1 MDRPT
6 SPGANHSQTT
16 PNALYTT
23 ASTPTS
29 PRGREVP
36 EVPILFMPASDQ
48 ETRATFENTPA
59 LSDLPPLPDSENG
72 STTSLY
78 DEDEVQ
84 KEDTNVDKEDNDL
97 LPRISSMYRLLDL
110 FYETGSAGQG
120 GLVEKIIIDQK
131 SVKLLLNTMLPESY
145 QSISNIDFKSLD
157 QLTIKPKGIYGDHQE
172 IAQFLV
178 EIGCVDDETS
188 FLMTALHD
196 EHDAEKAGPVLRSGL
211 YLVLPPELKQG
222 DEMFTA
228 YIIYWPESTTWFDN
242 ANWSVQRNRVT
253 FMRYLT
259 QLSDQ
264 VVALVS
270 TNQASVFSW
279 DSGTRNTEMPT
290 TQISEDDDDDSRM
303 FTFEVAKL
311 DEQEEDVIC
320 IPGFKVELWN
330 LAEDKHV
337 ELIGGEAI
345 MGVLISSKKPSTK
358 ITTHE
363 KEEYNRFRLKT
374 LWDRPV
380 IMSEKIS
387 REGLRAL
394 MDNGLREK
402 YPTLFARY
410 ESEMS
415 EHSAKFHHD
424 YQLSMAEIQH
434 QLEDERPQIEKQI
447 RNLTRARSYQFRA
460 FTDRSR
466 DHELADKWPPTHPIS
481 DKYPFIREMVNK
493 WALGPPMAHIRN
505 DRFQQL
511 KTHISIIRYIFG
523 LKETTEI
530 EQRAIINRVIQEGY
544 ESLRELHD
552 SKGTSILGKIFN
564 GLGRLIGVKAEEW
577 YKNHKG
583 TSYFEQQS
591 DFDFLSG
598 LHALIGEYPLL
609 FDICQQV
616 FSVLTK
622 YLEDRENQFV
632 SMNLPKVIADTKQRR
647 EEQNECFLKNARK
660 ANESA
665 SWDQL
670 WRHVYVVIQSKHGHR
685 GMILAHL
692 QQLCGSCWAWGND
705 LDPTFILRITHTS
718 WTPKNT
724 HYAFHPFELTQ
735 QDFQEC
741 QNDITFIP
749 HPILQK
755 RAQLEFDLEEARTVE
770 FIQPM
775 HSVCLVIVGSSQELS
790 VFMNKNLEV
799 GHAIR
804 GQGHKIRFHR
814 DNLGNKL
821 LYAYD
826 EITRI
831 LVLLHGGLNNPKV
844 TWYAFDENYSSLKNG
859 GTISLIDWY
868 EDNAVAIRNMCFV
881 TGKSDICL
889 IDSSNSA
896 RVLSLDS
903 EQFGPA
909 SLHIGAQVRNAFS
922 APDGSCLF
930 VTVEDPETNKLMV
943 RAFHWTSFGDTPG
956 FEVANMSPESSCSI
970 TSFERRSRI
979 HLVSLVGQRITS
991 TSLLVKQHSA
1001 EFDFRS
1007 KESGSKS
1014 EHEHTI
1020 NNCLVDCHMDVWSRF
1035 PVVPAVSRNTLS
1047 ASVQQPQ
1054 SITFVSS
1061 TNFSGVKEYFTKMI
1075 ATFER
1080 ITQKPTDGKLFAI
1093 DVGWSSEPPVITL
1106 QRSLDSKFHFGEFIV
1121 KLLCLIP
1128 IHLAVTKENCF
1139 IPLKDGVLN
1148 PAFERKLLGAD
1159 VPTIIN
1165 SLSVGW
1171 YESLFRSY
1179 MATKRAYL
1187 TISWP
1192 VPKGKSYCLNHFS
1205 DTSFAGSAMRTTEG
1219 VWLSCTP
1226 TDDYLLVSLDF
1237 EGVQSIER
1245 SAQEDT
1251 LLVLFNAAMSNMVLF
1266 RNNFAISRN
1275 IAGLFKSFQSSAAVL
1290 DPQSS
1295 PELFNVGTQP
1305 KQLPNQ
1311 IRIFALQSD
1320 LAIIIKDVINSDA
1333 KEIVREFSQKFKS
1346 IVREEKEQNFMTR
1359 LHRGQVHIIPWP
1371 VIKSRGFYTLFHR
1384 LRNTLENQP
1393 FTHGGAGVFLFTLK
1407 TLMAKIKANDW
1418 GALDK
1423 NLAAHR
1429 AQQLTDWTSE
1439 AIGRGGIE
1447 LSNGV
1452 WGPLKDIDTDQEVAY
1467 NSPISDSVFWVPNDQ
1482 PDSLEANETLM
1493 ENILEKLTQTY
1504 ATYPGQRQ
1512 ALPDA
1517 AYISELQGTLNAQFD
1532 QRVEQ
1537 VRDWMLTNVK
1547 RFPRENQDIR
1557 NLIAT
1562 YERTVLRAR
1571 AGLQLCTSKCSSCHL
1586 LCLRPNRHTTL
1597 GGHDCRTNHTCSF
1610 NCEVFDRHT
1619 SPAPCGL
1626 PSGHEG
1632 RHLCEA
1638 GKHTCGQLCTL
1649 SENTGC
1655 EKVCIKEIDHA
1666 DDHICSA
1673 RMHFCGKPCD
1683 LQNVIKYLS
1692 GVGRYDCPG
1701 VCQIPWDQEHARHVC
1716 SSSQSCP
1723 MECQLCPRLCCNTDH
1738 FHGLEP
1744 DETHLCGQE
1753 HTCTMLCEAPGICE
1767 IQTQPF
1773 AINEQF
1779 TGRYE
1784 TFQYTRYAQEG
1795 RRLTCVVPIKPGQV
1809 YHNGPHTHSA
1819 GNTVFHYCD
1828 VQCPR
1833 CKYYCTLPLG
1843 HPQQLHETSHGSMT
1857 ETQWFIDGPT
1867 ASASYELQE
1876 HRYGSGDRGST
1887 VLCSMVCSQ
1896 QGRHVHVDY
1905 CRNSSGDDCRGDECQ
1920 HISERVH
1927 PHPDMPKDWIS
1938 HKLYWAR
1945 SDPYSQAEKSEFNKC
1960 DAYCAGPEHQATEN
1974 TDASPSYCKLPIL
1987 HTPFPGSTPTTGYV
2001 SRDGH
2006 RFDCQNPFEGLQSY
2020 HIVFVVDSST
2030 SMRSGDRKPLPN
2042 TPISQRLRLTCNNR
2056 YGAVLSALYGF
2067 WKEREREN
2075 APSIHA
2081 HGPAHTR
2088 SDTYTIITFNRSADV
2103 RVVNDASSTT
2113 EQLIDNLIA
2122 ASPARGTNFQAA
2134 IERTQTV
2141 LETNWSTERT
2151 PVVILLSDGEGPVP
2165 DRAIR
2170 VICQMCIRL
2179 GTPLAF
2185 FTISFGTPG
2194 PSESLQRMARTAREI
2209 YATAR
2214 RPGQTGSSNPCSYVN
2229 AIGSIELA
2237 RTFLDI
2243 SHSLQKPRA
2252 ALIGSSNNRYEA
2264 ITLISSGL
2272 EIFPL
2277 SACRFEDRGNV

>member
-1 MDRPT
+1 MDA
-6 SPGANHSQTT
+6 SPPSLSLPPDIITEGELTDPVLGNRSFSLSDMEVDHPKSPSADRTQTT
-16 PNALYTT
+16 PNALPALTT
-23 ASTPTS
+23 RARDAYEAPPITS
-29 PRGREVP
+29 S
-36 EVPILFMPASDQ
+36 IPASDKK
-48 ETRATFENTPA
+48 TRATLLEKTPPF
-59 LSDLPPLPDSENG
+59 SDHPPLPDSDDG
-72 STTSLY
+72 STASLY
-78 DEDEVQ
+78 DEDEALR
-84 KEDTNVDKEDNDL
+84 EDTNVEKEDNDL
-97 LPRISSMYRLLDL
+97 LPQIPSMYRLLDL

-120 GLVEKIIIDQK
+120 GLVEKIIIDQN
-131 SVKLLLNTMLPESY
+131 SLELLLNRMLPGSY

-157 QLTIKPKGIYGDHQE
+157 QLTIKPKGIYGSRQE
-172 IAQFLV
+172 IVKFLV
-178 EIGCVDDETS
+178 DIGCINDEIS
-188 FLMTALHD
+188 LLMTALPD
-196 EHDAEKAGPVLRSGL
+196 YEDNAENAYPILRSGL
-211 YLVLPPELKQG
+211 YLVLAPEHKPG
-222 DEMFTA
+222 DVLYTA
-228 YIIYWPESTTWFDN
+228 YIIYWPESATWFDN

-270 TNQASVFSW
+270 TEQALLFSW
-279 DSGTRNTEMPT
+279 DSGTRNTEIPA

-320 IPGFKVELWN
+320 TPGFKVELWK
-330 LAEDKHV
+330 AVDDKHIK
-337 ELIGGEAI
+337 LIGGETT
-345 MGVLISSKKPSTK
+345 MGILISSEKLPTK
-358 ITTHE
+358 VITKNE
-363 KEEYNRFRLKT
+363 KDEYNQ
-374 LWDRPV
+374 
-380 IMSEKIS
+380 ISE
-387 REGLRAL
+387 EGLRAL

-402 YPTLFARY
+402 YPILFARY
-410 ESEMS
+410 ESEFR
-415 EHSAKFHHD
+415 EAESAHGRKFH
-424 YQLSMAEIQH
+424 YNYRESMAEIQR
-434 QLEDERPQIEKQI
+434 QVDDEKPQIEKQI
-447 RNLTRARSYQFRA
+447 RNLTRARTYQFRT
-460 FTDRSR
+460 FIDRPQ
-466 DHELADKWPPTHPIS
+466 DHELVENWPLSHPIS
-481 DKYPFIREMVNK
+481 DRYPFIMELDAK
-493 WALGPPMAHIRN
+493 WAREPPMAHIRN

-523 LKETTEI
+523 MRETTEI

-544 ESLRELHD
+544 ESLRGELRD
-552 SKGTSILGKIFN
+552 PKGTSVLGKLFN
-564 GLGRLIGVKAEEW
+564 GLGKLIGVKAEEW
-577 YKNHKG
+577 YKSQKRAAH
-583 TSYFEQQS
+583 FEQQS
-591 DFDFLSG
+591 DLDFLSG
-598 LHALIGEYPLL
+598 LHALVGEYPLL
-609 FDICQQV
+609 YDICQQV
-616 FSVLTK
+616 FSVLAQ
-622 YLEDRENQFV
+622 YLEDREAQFI
-632 SMNLPKVIADTKQRR
+632 SMNLSKAIADTKLRQ
-647 EEQNECFLKNARK
+647 EEHKKSLLKNDRK
-660 ANESA
+660 YDENTSWDRLWTDVRDEMKKNKQSA
-665 SWDQL
+665 SVL
-670 WRHVYVVIQSKHGHR
+670 CIKEVVSQSQHGHR
-685 GMILAHL
+685 
-692 QQLCGSCWAWGND
+692 
-705 LDPTFILRITHTS
+705 DPTFTLRTAHTS
-718 WTPKNT
+718 WTLKNT
-724 HYAFHPFELTQ
+724 HYAFHPLELTQ
-735 QDFQEC
+735 EDFQEC
-741 QNDITFIP
+741 QNDIAFLP
-749 HPILQK
+749 HPILRK
-755 RAQLEFDLEEARTVE
+755 KAQLEFDLEEGRTVE
-770 FIQPM
+770 FIRPM
-775 HSVCLVIVGSSQELS
+775 HKVCLVILGSPQELS
-790 VFMNKNLEV
+790 IFMNKNLEV

-804 GQGHKIRFHR
+804 GHGHKIRLHR
-814 DNLGNKL
+814 DNLGSEL

-831 LVLLHGGLNNPKV
+831 LVLLHGGP
-844 TWYAFDENYSSLKNG
+844 NYSSLRNG
-859 GTISLIDWY
+859 GAISLIDWY
-868 EDNAVAIRNMCFV
+868 EDKTLTIQNMCFV
-881 TGKSDICL
+881 TGKTDICL

-909 SLHIGAQVRNAFS
+909 NLHIGAQVHNVFS

-930 VTVEDPETNKLMV
+930 VTVEDPQTKGLMV
-943 RAFHWTSFGDTPG
+943 RAFHWTSFSDTSG
-956 FEVANMSPESSCSI
+956 FEVASMDPESPCLI

-979 HLVSLVGQRITS
+979 HLVSLVGFQRITS
-991 TSLLVKQHSA
+991 TTLLVKQHST

-1007 KESGSKS
+1007 KESGAKS
-1014 EHEHTI
+1014 ERQHTI

-1035 PVVPAVSRNTLS
+1035 PVLPAVSRNTLS
-1047 ASVQQPQ
+1047 VSVQQPQ
-1054 SITFVSS
+1054 SITFFSS
-1061 TNFSGVKEYFTKMI
+1061 ANFAGVKEYFTKMI

-1093 DVGWSSEPPVITL
+1093 DVRWSSEAPFVAL
-1106 QRSLDSKFHFGEFIV
+1106 QQTLDSKFHFGGFIV

-1159 VPTIIN
+1159 VSTIIN
-1165 SLSVGW
+1165 TLSVGW

-1179 MATKRAYL
+1179 MATK
-1187 TISWP
+1187 P
-1192 VPKGKSYCLNHFS
+1192 VRVVSSMGEQSVGKSYCLNHFS

-1251 LLVLFNAAMSNMVLF
+1251 LLVLFNAAMSNMVFF

-1275 IAGLFKSFQSSAAVL
+1275 IAGLFKSFQSSATVL

-1295 PELFNVGTQP
+1295 PELFN
-1305 KQLPNQ
+1305 
-1311 IRIFALQSD
+1311 SD

-1333 KEIVREFSQKFKS
+1333 REIVREFSQKFKS

-1384 LRNTLENQP
+1384 LRNTLEDQP
-1393 FTHGGAGVFLFTLK
+1393 FTHGGGGVFLLTLK

-1429 AQQLTDWTSE
+1429 AQQLVDWMPE

-1452 WGPLKDIDTDQEVAY
+1452 SGPLKDADTDQEMAY
-1467 NSPISDSVFWVPNDQ
+1467 SYPMSDSVFWVPDDQ
-1482 PDSLEANETLM
+1482 ADSLEANETLM
-1493 ENILEKLTQTY
+1493 ENILEGLTQTY
-1504 ATYPGQRQ
+1504 AAYPGQRQ
-1512 ALPDA
+1512 IIPEAT
-1517 AYISELQGTLNAQFD
+1517 YISELQDILYAQLD

-1537 VRDWMLTNVK
+1537 VRDWVLINVK

-1557 NLIAT
+1557 NLITA

-1586 LCLRPNRHTTL
+1586 LCLRPNRHTSL
-1597 GGHDCRTNHTCSF
+1597 GGHDCRTNHACNF
-1610 NCEVFDRHT
+1610 NCEVSDRHS

-1638 GKHTCGQLCTL
+1638 GKHTCGQLCAL

-1655 EKVCIKEIDHA
+1655 EKVCIKEIDHT

-1683 LQNVIKYLS
+1683 LRNAIKHLS
-1692 GVGRYDCPG
+1692 GAGRYDCPG
-1701 VCQIPWDQEHARHVC
+1701 ICQIPWNQDHVRHGC
-1716 SSSQSCP
+1716 SGSQSCP
-1723 MECQLCPRLCCNTDH
+1723 MDCQLCPRLCCNTDH

-1744 DETHLCGQE
+1744 NEVHLCGQE
-1753 HTCTMLCEAPGICE
+1753 HSCTMLCEALGICE

-1795 RRLTCVVPIKPGQV
+1795 RRLTCVVPIKAGQV
-1809 YHNGPHTHSA
+1809 RHDGPHTHNA

-1867 ASASYELQE
+1867 TSASYEFQE

-1887 VLCSMVCSQ
+1887 VLCSMLCSQ

-1905 CRNSSGDDCRGDECQ
+1905 CRNSSGDECNGDECQ

-1927 PHPDMPKDWIS
+1927 PHPSMPKDWIS

-1945 SDPYSQAEKSEFNKC
+1945 SGFKDPYSQAERMEFSKC
-1960 DAYCAGPEHQATEN
+1960 DAYCAGTEHQATED
-1974 TDASPSYCKLPIL
+1974 TDASPSYCKLPTL
-1987 HTPFPGSTPTTGYV
+1987 HPPFPRSTPRTGYV

-2006 RFDCQNPFEGLQSY
+2006 QFDCQNPFEGLQSY

-2030 SMRSGDRKPLPN
+2030 SMRSGDRNPLAN

-2067 WKEREREN
+2067 WKERERDN
-2075 APSIHA
+2075 APSGRA
-2081 HGPAHTR
+2081 HGAARTR
-2088 SDTYTIITFNRSADV
+2088 PDTYTIITFNRTTDV
-2103 RVVNDASSTT
+2103 RVTNDASSTT

-2134 IERTQTV
+2134 MERTQTV

-2151 PVVILLSDGEGPVP
+2151 PVVIFLSDGEGSVP
-2165 DRAIR
+2165 DQAIR
-2170 VICQMCIRL
+2170 ATCQMCIRL

-2185 FTISFGTPG
+2185 FTISFGTPR
-2194 PSESLQRMARTAREI
+2194 PSESLQLMARTAREV

-2214 RPGQTGSSNPCSYVN
+2214 RPGQTNSSNP
-2229 AIGSIELA
+2229 
-2237 RTFLDI
+2237 
-2243 SHSLQKPRA
+2243 
-2252 ALIGSSNNRYEA
+2252 
-2264 ITLISSGL
+2264 
-2272 EIFPL
+2272 
-2277 SACRFEDRGNV
+2277 